1 MGKKTFIPNMNPKN
15 PNKTTKPAK
24 QAPRVKP
31 QINKPMK
38 RGG

>member
-1 MGKKTFIPNMNPKN
+1 MNPKN
-15 PNKTTKPAK
+15 PNKTTKPVK
-24 QAPRVKP
+24 QTPRVKP